1 VIAPKLEI
9 KKPKLIGSG
18 KLKGGKLES
27 KKPKLENGISINRN
41 LKI

>member
-18 KLKGGKLES
+18 KLEGG
-27 KKPKLENGISINRN
+27 NWN
-41 LKI
+41 LKAET